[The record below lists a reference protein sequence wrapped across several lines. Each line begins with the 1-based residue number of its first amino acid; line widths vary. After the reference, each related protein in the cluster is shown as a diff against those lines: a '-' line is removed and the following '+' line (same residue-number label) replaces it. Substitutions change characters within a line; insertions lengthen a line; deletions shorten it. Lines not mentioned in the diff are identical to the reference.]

1 MSPPFHI
8 MARTYTEQ
16 ALHIVERQLA
26 VSKKDGSVARNRG
39 IELRPNG
46 YIFAGNKRISKEA
59 AVTTLA
65 SLIEIED
72 NTQAEIKTTKK
83 TKSNGITW
91 DKLNQATKDFFF
103 ELASQIYAATDDVNF
118 ENGHPPAARLGRDI
132 PKISLQNA
140 PRLSNLK
147 KAGMMESGSWNSNVK
162 SERWIMLTEQGL
174 ATYRAM
180 HA

>member
-1 MSPPFHI
+1 MT
-8 MARTYTEQ
+8 RTYTEQ
-16 ALHIVERQLA
+16 ALHIVDRQLA

-39 IELRPNG
+39 IEFRPNG
-46 YIFAGNKRISKEA
+46 YIFAGNKRISKDD
-59 AVTTLA
+59 AVITLA
-65 SLIEIED
+65 KLIEIEA
-72 NTQAEIKTTKK
+72 QAKILPQAIKK
-83 TKSNGITW
+83 TKSSGITW

-103 ELASQIYAATDDVNF
+103 ELASAIYTATDDVNF

-132 PKISLQNA
+132 PKISLKNA

-147 KAGMMESGSWNSNVK
+147 KAGMMETTKGTSAK
-162 SERWIMLTEQGL
+162 SERWISLTEQGL

>member
-1 MSPPFHI
+1 

-16 ALHIVERQLA
+16 ALHIVERQLT
-26 VSKKDGSVARNRG
+26 VSKKDGSIARNRG
-39 IELRPNG
+39 IEFRPNG
-46 YIFAGNKRISKEA
+46 YIFAGNKRISKEI

-65 SLIEIED
+65 KLIEIED
-72 NTQAEIKTTKK
+72 KPQATKK
-83 TKSNGITW
+83 AKSSSITW

-103 ELASQIYAATDDVNF
+103 ELAAEIYAASDDVNF

-132 PKISLQNA
+132 PKISLKNA

-147 KAGMMESGSWNSNVK
+147 KAGMMETTSWNSNAK
-162 SERWIMLTEQGL
+162 SERYICLTEQGL

>member
-1 MSPPFHI
+1 MT
-8 MARTYTEQ
+8 RTYTEQ
-16 ALHIVERQLA
+16 ALHIVERQLT
-26 VSKKDGSVARNRG
+26 VSKRDGSAARNRG
-39 IELRPNG
+39 IEFRPNG
-46 YIFAGNKRISKEA
+46 YIFAGNKRISKEI

-65 SLIEIED
+65 KLIEIEAKPQE
-72 NTQAEIKTTKK
+72 TIKK
-83 TKSNGITW
+83 TKSSGITW

-132 PKISLQNA
+132 PKISLKNA

-147 KAGMMESGSWNSNVK
+147 KAGMMETTSWNSNAK
-162 SERWIMLTEQGL
+162 SERYICLTEQGL

>member
-1 MSPPFHI
+1 
-8 MARTYTEQ
+8 MARTFTEQ
-16 ALHIVERQLA
+16 ALHIVERQLQ

-39 IELRPNG
+39 IEFRPNG
-46 YIFAGNKRISKEA
+46 YIFAGNKRISKEE
-59 AVTTLA
+59 AVQTLA
-65 SLIEIED
+65 ARIEIQD
-72 NTQAEIKTTKK
+72 NAKAQPQATKK
-83 TKSNGITW
+83 TKSSGITW

-103 ELASQIYAATDDVNF
+103 ELAAEIYAASDDVNF

-132 PKISLQNA
+132 PKISLKNA

-147 KAGMMESGSWNSNVK
+147 KAGMMETTSWNSNAK
-162 SERWIMLTEQGL
+162 SERYICLTEQGL

>member
-1 MSPPFHI
+1 MSPPFHN

-16 ALHIVERQLA
+16 ALHIAERQLA

-39 IELRPNG
+39 IEFRPNG
-46 YIFAGNKRISKEA
+46 YIFAGNKRISKET

-65 SLIEIED
+65 RLIEIED
-72 NTQAEIKTTKK
+72 NTKAEIKTTKK
-83 TKSNGITW
+83 TKSSGITW

-103 ELASQIYAATDDVNF
+103 ELASQIYGATNDSDS
-118 ENGHPPAARLGRDI
+118 ENGVFAARLGRDI

-147 KAGMMESGSWNSNVK
+147 KAGMMESTKGTNVK
-162 SERWIMLTEQGL
+162 SERWISLTEQGL

>member
-1 MSPPFHI
+1 MTP
-8 MARTYTEQ
+8 TYLDK
-16 ALHIVERQLA
+16 ALRIVDRLLTVA
-26 VSKKDGSVARNRG
+26 KKDDVAANNRG
-39 IELRPNG
+39 VEYRPSG
-46 YIFAGNKRISKEA
+46 YIFIGAKRISRECA
-59 AVTTLA
+59 ITILA
-65 SLIEIED
+65 NKLHAED
-72 NTQAEIKTTKK
+72 QPKATNK

>member
-1 MSPPFHI
+1 MT
-8 MARTYTEQ
+8 RTYTEQ

-26 VSKKDGSVARNRG
+26 VSKKDGTVARNRG
-39 IELRPNG
+39 IEFRPNG
-46 YIFAGNKRISKEA
+46 YIFSGNTRISKVS
-59 AVTTLA
+59 AVQTLA
-65 SLIEIED
+65 AKMEIED
-72 NTQAEIKTTKK
+72 KHPAFKEPKK
-83 TKSNGITW
+83 TKSSGITW

-118 ENGHPPAARLGRDI
+118 ENGHPPAARLGHDI

>member
-1 MSPPFHI
+1 

-16 ALHIVERQLA
+16 ALHIVERQLT

-39 IELRPNG
+39 IEFRPNG
-46 YIFAGNKRISKEA
+46 YIFAGNKRISKEI

-65 SLIEIED
+65 QTLEIESKP
-72 NTQAEIKTTKK
+72 QATKK
-83 TKSNGITW
+83 TKSSGITW

-103 ELASQIYAATDDVNF
+103 ELASQIYAATDDVNC

-132 PKISLQNA
+132 PKISLKNA

-147 KAGMMESGSWNSNVK
+147 KAGMMETTSWNSNTK
-162 SERWIMLTEQGL
+162 SERYICLTEQGL
-174 ATYRAM
+174 ATYRAL
-180 HA
+180 HAE

>member
-1 MSPPFHI
+1 

-16 ALHIVERQLA
+16 ALHIVDRQLA

-39 IELRPNG
+39 IEFRPNG
-46 YIFAGNKRISKEA
+46 YIFAGTTRISKEI

-65 SLIEIED
+65 KQIEIEAKP
-72 NTQAEIKTTKK
+72 QVTKK
-83 TKSNGITW
+83 SKSSGITW

-103 ELASQIYAATDDVNF
+103 ELAAEIFAATEDVDY
-118 ENGHPPAARLGRDI
+118 ENGRPACARLGRDI
-132 PKISLQNA
+132 PKISLKNA

-147 KAGMMESGSWNSNVK
+147 KAGMVESIKGTNAK
-162 SERWIMLTEQGL
+162 SERWISLTEQGL

>member
-1 MSPPFHI
+1 MT
-8 MARTYTEQ
+8 RTYTEQ
-16 ALHIVERQLA
+16 ALHIVERQLT

-39 IELRPNG
+39 IEFRPNG
-46 YIFAGNKRISKEA
+46 YIFAGNKRISKEI

-65 SLIEIED
+65 QTLEIED
-72 NTQAEIKTTKK
+72 KPQVTKK

-103 ELASQIYAATDDVNF
+103 ELAAEIYAATDDVDF

-132 PKISLQNA
+132 PKISLKNA

-147 KAGMMESGSWNSNVK
+147 KAGMMESTSWNSNAK
-162 SERWIMLTEQGL
+162 SERYICLTEQGL

-180 HA
+180 HAE

>member
-1 MSPPFHI
+1 MT
-8 MARTYTEQ
+8 RTYTEQ
-16 ALHIVERQLA
+16 ALHIVERQLT

-39 IELRPNG
+39 IEFRPNG
-46 YIFAGNKRISKEA
+46 YIFANTKRISKET

-65 SLIEIED
+65 RLLEIESEA
-72 NTQAEIKTTKK
+72 NTLGTADQNAKSKK
-83 TKSNGITW
+83 MSW

-103 ELASQIYAATDDVNF
+103 ELASQIYAATNDADS
-118 ENGHPPAARLGRDI
+118 ENGYYMARLGQDI
-132 PKISLQNA
+132 PKISLKNA

-147 KAGMMESGSWNSNVK
+147 KAGMVEHNRVIERTG
-162 SERWIMLTEQGL
+162 RWISLTEQGL